1 MPRHDEIWLDFVL
14 RHVPV
19 RAHVERRARR
29 PRMAVRSGFIEPV
42 AQAIC
47 IFGLKGLMRVA
58 HIIRRSQRLRLQL
71 HSLAEG
77 VFSGAH
83 RIRAWKTIE
92 EIVRRPVF
100 LNDDDHVLKL
110 ATTSVWKAH

>member
-1 MPRHDEIWLDFVL
+1 
-14 RHVPV
+14 
-19 RAHVERRARR
+19 
-29 PRMAVRSGFIEPV
+29 
-42 AQAIC
+42 
-47 IFGLKGLMRVA
+47 MRVA

-100 LNDDDHVLKL
+100 LNDDDHVLNWRRQAFGKPTKHPRGRL
-110 ATTSVWKAH
+110 GRRLHRCRKVVLESPLRGASALG